1 MRILLTVDVVLQILI
16 VVLSLIFAEDL
27 GAATLIIAVLL
38 CTWQLISSLIH
49 LIWQRRKVSIARLA
63 YSITGVLLL
72 VLLLTIG
79 INGFLDNL
87 VKGGAVILFPVVMAA
102 YYFFLSIY
110 ELIDVLK
117 NRNELHNAS

>member
-38 CTWQLISSLIH
+38 GTWQLISSLIH